1 MDIPLG
7 KYTSYPDYYD
17 PGVLFPVS
25 RLVNRQTLGVSGS
38 LPFFGYDH
46 WRAYELSW
54 LNSDGVPQ
62 VAMADIMVPC
72 TSANLV
78 ESKSMKLYFNS
89 LNQHRFASAD
99 DFCACVCR
107 DLSAVAGADIEVQV
121 RNLDECA
128 GGLIAQPEHVELLDT
143 IPVKDPRFERDASVL
158 RIAAAHP
165 VSTTYVSHLF
175 RSNCPVTS
183 QPDWGSIV
191 INYTGSEPDKEAL
204 LRYILSYRMHE
215 GFHESCVEQIFVDLI
230 AALRPTS
237 LTVSINFTR
246 RGGLEINPVRSTHPF
261 EEIKA
266 LPRFVRQ

>member
-7 KYTSYPDYYD
+7 KHTSYPDRYD

-25 RLVNRQTLGVSGS
+25 RLANRQAMGVSGA

-54 LNSDGVPQ
+54 LNSSGLPQ
-62 VAMADIMVPC
+62 VAMADILVPC

-89 LNQHRFASAD
+89 LNQHRFASRE
-99 DFCACVCR
+99 DFCACVRR
-107 DLSAVAGADIEVQV
+107 DLSAVAGADVEVRV
-121 RNLDECA
+121 YDLDSCA
-128 GGLIAQPEHVELLDT
+128 GELVAQPDQVELLDT
-143 IPVKDPRFERDASVL
+143 IPLEDPVFELDAGLL
-158 RIAAAHP
+158 RLAGDNE
-165 VSTTYVSHLF
+165 VSATYVSHLF

-191 INYTGSEPDKEAL
+191 VSYTGSEPDRASL
-204 LRYILSYRMHE
+204 LSYILSYRSHE
-215 GFHESCVEQIFVDLI
+215 GFHESCVEQIFVDLL
-230 AALRPTS
+230 AALQPSR

-246 RGGLEINPVRSTHPF
+246 RGGLEINPIRSTHAFAQVTP
-261 EEIKA
+261 